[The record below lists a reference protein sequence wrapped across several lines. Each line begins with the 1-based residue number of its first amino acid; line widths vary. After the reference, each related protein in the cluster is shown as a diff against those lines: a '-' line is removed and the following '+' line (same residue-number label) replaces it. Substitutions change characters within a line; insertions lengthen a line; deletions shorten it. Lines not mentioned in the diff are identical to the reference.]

1 MLSNNVPRSRDWDIV
16 FLLQSITSLLEFSCY
31 VFGLSLCIVISMCF
45 DVKRLELFFFLSS
58 FPTVRG
64 TLIFCF
70 FLKAHSCLSHPFWST
85 WLNFL

>member
-45 DVKRLELFFFLSS
+45 DVKRLELFFF
-58 FPTVRG
+58 F
-64 TLIFCF
+64 
-70 FLKAHSCLSHPFWST
+70 K
-85 WLNFL
+85 